1 MVNLYEYDK
10 ATKEE
15 CEEDLEEITEYL
27 EDCVRCDFQDE
38 LDVIE
43 KKGYRI
49 IEIAKRLKELGE
61 EDD

>member
-15 CEEDLEEITEYL
+15 CEEDLEEIIENL
-27 EDCVRCDFQDE
+27 EEFKYDMYV
-38 LDVIE
+38 LE

-49 IEIAKRLKELGE
+49 MEIAKRLRELGE